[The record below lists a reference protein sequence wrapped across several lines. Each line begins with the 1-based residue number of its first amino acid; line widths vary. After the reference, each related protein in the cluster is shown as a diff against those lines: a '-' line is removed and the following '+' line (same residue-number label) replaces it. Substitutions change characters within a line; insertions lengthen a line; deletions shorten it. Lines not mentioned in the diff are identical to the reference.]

1 MPPVRT
7 LLFLVPLVKA
17 LRPSTTP
24 AKQLS
29 TASSIKARVA
39 SQKAVGGNTNATA
52 TSFSQAHVFWEPPH
66 FLSLWS
72 VLPVNFVR
80 LTVSSCFLFFF
91 APPTSLRVSAQS
103 APPRPSPSTPALHQQ
118 SASPGVHRLVRTSS
132 LMVCVCAGVL
142 EEFPISCLFG
152 LVDVSACLSEQ
163 RNQSTSLNL
172 SLPGSGSLLFHPFL
186 TDT

>member
-39 SQKAVGGNTNATA
+39 SQKAVGDNTNATA

-80 LTVSSCFLFFF
+80 LTVSSCLFFF

-103 APPRPSPSTPALHQQ
+103 APHPVPHHPPALHQQ
-118 SASPGVHRLVRTSS
+118 SASPGVHRLVGTSS

-142 EEFPISCLFG
+142 EEFPISFLFG

-163 RNQSTSLNL
+163 RNQSISLNL
-172 SLPGSGSLLFHPFL
+172 SLFFSFTHLSFLPFGFP
-186 TDT
+186 